1 MSKCKAV
8 LDSQK
13 VTKITVK
20 KKDEKTKEVAREAV
34 ASQEALKIV
43 AVSQ

>member
-13 VTKITVK
+13 VTKITVRK
-20 KKDEKTKEVAREAV
+20 KGEKATEVSKEVAAT
-34 ASQEALKIV
+34 KKP
-43 AVSQ
+43 

>member
-13 VTKITVK
+13 VTSLSVR
-20 KKDEKTKEVAREAV
+20 KKD
-34 ASQEALKIV
+34 
-43 AVSQ
+43 AVSKKPKRVAGKKE

>member
-13 VTKITVK
+13 VTSITVRSK
-20 KKDEKTKEVAREAV
+20 EETKE
-34 ASQEALKIV
+34 ASTMPKK
-43 AVSQ
+43 S

>member
-13 VTKITVK
+13 VLSLRLKSQKAKDAK
-20 KKDEKTKEVAREAV
+20 KKPAKKD
-34 ASQEALKIV
+34 
-43 AVSQ
+43 

>member
-13 VTKITVK
+13 VTKITVRK
-20 KKDEKTKEVAREAV
+20 KGEKTKEATKKVAAV
-34 ASQEALKIV
+34 KKP
-43 AVSQ
+43 